1 MPGATHPKKK
11 AKVDGVDDAEA
22 SGVGTRMIFGRV
34 ARDWTVDENQ
44 FIYDHLQSCVDKTY
58 LSKQLGRN
66 PSSVAK
72 RVKDILAAAAQKF
85 PGTSSPAV
93 PAGTSSSGAT
103 SLAGKKRARPSKS
116 KPATSKAVKDKSKG
130 EDDEAEGAVNESS

>member
-44 FIYDHLQSCVDKTY
+44 FIYDHL
-58 LSKQLGRN
+58 
-66 PSSVAK
+66 
-72 RVKDILAAAAQKF
+72 
-85 PGTSSPAV
+85 
-93 PAGTSSSGAT
+93 
-103 SLAGKKRARPSKS
+103 AGKKRARPSKS